1 MIEIEDPGPRA
12 SVQDLGR
19 PGYAQLGVGRS
30 GAADRGALRLANRL
44 VGNREGA
51 AALELTL
58 GGLRARF
65 GEPALVAVTGAP
77 CRVEIS
83 NDRISNNRPSAPARD
98 GDRPGN
104 GESSESSENSG
115 IEEEAGAGRI
125 GDGEADA
132 GAGAGADRPARLGD
146 GGMDAPFFVQAGQ
159 ALSIGSPSHGLR
171 TYLAVRGGID
181 VPAVLGSRSTDTLS
195 GIGPAL
201 VARGTVLGIGRETV
215 AFPNA
220 DLAVERR
227 PPAGTPFPIRLG
239 PREEWFTP
247 QAISALTSM
256 AYTVRPETDRVGA
269 RLDGP
274 ALERRRAG
282 ELQSEGMVLGAL
294 QVPPDGLPI
303 LFLADHPVT
312 GGYPVVAVLRA
323 DCLDRAAQLRPG
335 DTVRFRLG

>member
-1 MIEIEDPGPRA
+1 MMIEIEDPGPRA
-12 SVQDLGR
+12 TVQDLGR

-51 AALELTL
+51 AGLELTL

-65 GEPALVAVTGAP
+65 AEPVLVAVTGAP
-77 CRVEIS
+77 CRVEL
-83 NDRISNNRPSAPARD
+83 NNNRPDAPARD
-98 GDRPGN
+98 GDHPGRRT
-104 GESSESSENSG
+104 ESTG
-115 IEEEAGAGRI
+115 QGRI
-125 GDGEADA
+125 GEEGAGVEADR
-132 GAGAGADRPARLGD
+132 GPARLGD
-146 GGMDAPFFVQAGQ
+146 SGMDAPFFVQAGQ
-159 ALSIGSPSHGLR
+159 TLSIGSPSRGLR

-201 VARGTVLGIGRETV
+201 VARGARLGIGRETV

-227 PPAGTPFPIRLG
+227 PPADTPFPIRLG

-247 QAISALTSM
+247 QAINVLTSM

-274 ALERRRAG
+274 ALERRQAG
-282 ELQSEGMVLGAL
+282 ELRSEGMVLGAL
-294 QVPPDGLPI
+294 QVPPDGRPI

-323 DCLDRAAQLRPG
+323 DCLDRAAQMRPG
-335 DTVRFRLG
+335 DPVRFRLG

>member
-1 MIEIEDPGPRA
+1 MMIEIEDPGPRA
-12 SVQDLGR
+12 TVQDLGR

-65 GEPALVAVTGAP
+65 GGPALVAVTGAP
-77 CRVEIS
+77 CRVELV
-83 NDRISNNRPSAPARD
+83 NNRPDAPAQDGDHQQNGSEDGDPDGSEGGERSGDGRESGRD
-98 GDRPGN
+98 G
-104 GESSESSENSG
+104 
-115 IEEEAGAGRI
+115 GR
-125 GDGEADA
+125 A
-132 GAGAGADRPARLGD
+132 GAGAGGDRLSSRLGD
-146 GGMDAPFFVQAGQ
+146 GGMDAPFLVQAGQ
-159 ALSIGSPSHGLR
+159 TLSIGTPSQGLR

-195 GIGPAL
+195 GIGPAPL
-201 VARGTVLGIGRETV
+201 TRGMTLEVGRETV

-227 PPAGTPFPIRLG
+227 PPADAPFAIRLG

-247 QAISALTSM
+247 QAISVLTSV

-274 ALERRRAG
+274 VLDRRRPE
-282 ELQSEGMVLGAL
+282 ELRSEGMVLGAL
-294 QVPPDGLPI
+294 QVPPDGRPI